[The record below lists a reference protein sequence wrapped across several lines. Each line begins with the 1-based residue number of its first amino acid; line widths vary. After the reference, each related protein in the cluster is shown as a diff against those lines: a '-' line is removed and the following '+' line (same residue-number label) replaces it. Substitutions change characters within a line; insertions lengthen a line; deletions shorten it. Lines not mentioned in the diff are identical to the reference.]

1 MDLHMYYVT
10 TSITQGICL
19 TTHHTQ
25 KMHAYIHVLVWYSI
39 RINEM
44 GFDDAYIKKNIML
57 LKNIYRKVHVGIWTY
72 QSEHCLSSVYILLF
86 WTTWQAT
93 EYIYVSHF
101 IRDLPGLRLISD
113 DTGIPIYILCTRVI
127 WFQIRKLYNIVADHL
142 KITR

>member
-44 GFDDAYIKKNIML
+44 GFDDAYIKKNML
-57 LKNIYRKVHVGIWTY
+57 LKNIYRKVHVARYMNLPKWTLPFKCV
-72 QSEHCLSSVYILLF
+72 HPSVLNNVTSYWI
-86 WTTWQAT
+86 
-93 EYIYVSHF
+93 YIYMCHTLLEIYLAFVWYQM
-101 IRDLPGLRLISD
+101 IRYTHIYLVHTGDLIP
-113 DTGIPIYILCTRVI
+113 DTQVI
-127 WFQIRKLYNIVADHL
+127 
-142 KITR
+142 

>member
-57 LKNIYRKVHVGIWTY
+57 LKNIYRNVHVGIWTY

-93 EYIYVSHF
+93 EYICVTLYQSF
-101 IRDLPGLRLISD
+101 TWPSFDIRWY
-113 DTGIPIYILCTRVI
+113 GIPIYILCTRVI

>member
-1 MDLHMYYVT
+1 MDLHMYYAYVT

-44 GFDDAYIKKNIML
+44 GFDDAYIKKNML

-113 DTGIPIYILCTRVI
+113 DTVYPYISCAHG
-127 WFQIRKLYNIVADHL
+127 WFDSRYASYIILSLI
-142 KITR
+142 I

>member
-44 GFDDAYIKKNIML
+44 GFDDAYIKKKYAS
-57 LKNIYRKVHVGIWTY
+57 KNIYTVKY
-72 QSEHCLSSVYILLF
+72 M
-86 WTTWQAT
+86 
-93 EYIYVSHF
+93 
-101 IRDLPGLRLISD
+101 
-113 DTGIPIYILCTRVI
+113 
-127 WFQIRKLYNIVADHL
+127 
-142 KITR
+142 

>member
-1 MDLHMYYVT
+1 MYYVT

-93 EYIYVSHF
+93 EYIYMCHTLLEIYLAFVWYQM
-101 IRDLPGLRLISD
+101 IRYTHAYISCAHGWFDSRHASYIILSLI
-113 DTGIPIYILCTRVI
+113 I
-127 WFQIRKLYNIVADHL
+127 
-142 KITR
+142 

>member
-1 MDLHMYYVT
+1 MYYVT

-44 GFDDAYIKKNIML
+44 GFDDAYIKKNML
-57 LKNIYRKVHVGIWTY
+57 LKNIYRKVHVARYMNLPKWTLPFKCV
-72 QSEHCLSSVYILLF
+72 HPSVLNNVTSYWI
-86 WTTWQAT
+86 
-93 EYIYVSHF
+93 YIYVSHF

-113 DTGIPIYILCTRVI
+113 DTVYPYISCAHG
-127 WFQIRKLYNIVADHL
+127 WFDSRYASYIILSLI
-142 KITR
+142 I

>member
-44 GFDDAYIKKNIML
+44 GFDDAYIYIKKNIML

-93 EYIYVSHF
+93 EYIYMFHTLLEIYLAFVWYQM
-101 IRDLPGLRLISD
+101 IRYTHIYLVHTGDLIP
-113 DTGIPIYILCTRVI
+113 DTQVI
-127 WFQIRKLYNIVADHL
+127 
-142 KITR
+142 